1 MIKINSFEFPNSY
14 ADITLAQLEEIVKH
28 KDELDK
34 PSVINSIILM
44 LKPDLDIDSLKID
57 EYFMIV
63 NAIYEMLQ
71 NTNGLVPAKEF
82 YLDGKKWVVRDV
94 EDINVREFIDFE
106 NLCKDIQDDPSNV
119 SLLIALIA
127 TDGSEISENDYV
139 KEVRRRAEMFRNLN
153 AQWAMEAV
161 LFFVTGWMRLSENT
175 TISSDKTKKPRKKA
189 TRQK

>member
-1 MIKINSFEFPNSY
+1 MIKINSFEFPSSY

-63 NAIYEMLQ
+63 NTIYEMLQ
-71 NTNGLVPAKEF
+71 NTEGLVPAKEF

-127 TDGSEISENDYV
+127 TDGSEIPENDYV

-175 TISSDKTKKPRKKA
+175 TTSSETKKPKKRNTRRK
-189 TRQK
+189 

>member
-44 LKPDLDIDSLKID
+44 LKPDLNINDLKMD
-57 EYFMIV
+57 EYFIIV
-63 NAIYEMLQ
+63 NSIYEMLQ
-71 NTNGLVPAKEF
+71 DVEHLVPAKDF
-82 YLDGKKWVVRDV
+82 YLDGKKWTVREV
-94 EDINVREFIDFE
+94 EDINVREFVDFE
-106 NLCKDIQDDPSNV
+106 NLCKDIQNDPSNV
-119 SLLIALIA
+119 ALLIALVA
-127 TDGSEISENDYV
+127 TDGTEIPEKDYV
-139 KEVRRRAEMFRNLN
+139 NEIKRRAEMFRNLN

-161 LFFVTGWMRLSENT
+161 LFFVTSWTRLSENT

>member
-1 MIKINSFEFPNSY
+1 MIKINSFEFPSSY

-63 NAIYEMLQ
+63 NTIYEMLQ
-71 NTNGLVPAKEF
+71 NTEGLVPAKEF
-82 YLDGKKWVVRDV
+82 YLNGKKWVVRDV
-94 EDINVREFIDFE
+94 EDINVREFVDFE
-106 NLCKDIQDDPSNV
+106 NLCKDIQNDPSNV
-119 SLLIALIA
+119 ALLIALVA
-127 TDGSEISENDYV
+127 TDGTEIPEKDYV
-139 KEVRRRAEMFRNLN
+139 NEIRRRAEMFRNLN

-161 LFFVTGWMRLSENT
+161 LFFVTSWTRLSENT
-175 TISSDKTKKPRKKA
+175 TTSSETKKPKKRNTRRK
-189 TRQK
+189 